1 MMTIP
6 DFQNIML
13 PLLTSVSGGEEH
25 HIQKIISDLAES
37 FDLNKQDRSQLLP
50 SGKEPVFNNRVRWAG
65 FHLNKAQ
72 LLSKP
77 QRGYLE
83 ITARGFSVL
92 KEGPSKI
99 DLKFLKQYPEYVA
112 FTEASGK
119 TTSTNSTDVVEEAAT
134 HSDASTEIQT
144 PEEAI
149 GSAYETVRN
158 TLAAELLEQI
168 KSCSP
173 AFFEQLV
180 VDLLVRMGYGGTR
193 ADAGEVI
200 GKSGDGGIDGTI
212 KEDRLGLDVLYL
224 QAKRWENTIGRP
236 EIQQFAGA
244 LQGQKARRGI
254 FITTSDFS
262 KAAADYARSIE
273 SSIVL
278 VDGRM
283 LAELMMDHDVGVTL
297 ETSYEVKRIDSDYF
311 DEI

>member
-1 MMTIP
+1 
-6 DFQNIML
+6 ML
-13 PLLTSVSGGEEH
+13 PLLKSVSGGEEH
-25 HIQKIISDLAES
+25 HIQKIISSLAES
-37 FDLNKQDRSQLLP
+37 FALNEQDRSEFLQ

-77 QRGYLE
+77 RRGYLE

-92 KEGPSKI
+92 KVGPPKI
-99 DLKFLKQYPEYVA
+99 DLKFLKQYSEYVA

-119 TTSTNSTDVVEEAAT
+119 ANAVGSTGVVEEVSA
-134 HSDASTEIQT
+134 HSGASTETQT

-173 AFFEQLV
+173 AFFERLV

-212 KEDRLGLDVLYL
+212 KEDRLGLDVIYL
-224 QAKRWENTIGRP
+224 QAKRWENTVGRP
-236 EIQQFAGA
+236 DIQQFAGA
-244 LQGQKARRGI
+244 LQGQKARKGI
-254 FITTSDFS
+254 FITTSNFS
-262 KAAADYARSIE
+262 KAASDYARDIE

-278 VDGRM
+278 LNGKM
-283 LAELMMDHDVGVTL
+283 LAELMMDHNVGVTL
-297 ETSYEVKRIDSDYF
+297 DTSYEVKRIDSDYF
-311 DEI
+311 DEV

>member
-1 MMTIP
+1 
-6 DFQNIML
+6 ML
-13 PLLTSVSGGEEH
+13 PLLTFTSDGEKH
-25 HIQKIISDLAES
+25 HIQEIISNLADS
-37 FDLNKQDRSQLLP
+37 FDLDEPDRSTLLP

-83 ITARGFSVL
+83 TTARGFSVL
-92 KEGPSKI
+92 KEGPPKI

-112 FTEASGK
+112 FAEASGK
-119 TTSTNSTDVVEEAAT
+119 TTATSSTGVVEETGA
-134 HSDASTEIQT
+134 HSEAPTETQT

-168 KSCSP
+168 KNCSP

-180 VDLLVRMGYGGTR
+180 VDLLVKMGYGGTR

-224 QAKRWENTIGRP
+224 QAKRWENTVGRP
-236 EIQQFAGA
+236 DIQQFAGA
-244 LQGQKARRGI
+244 LQGQKARKGI

-262 KAAADYARSIE
+262 KAAADYARNIE

-278 VDGRM
+278 VNGKM
-283 LAELMMDHDVGVTL
+283 LAELMMDHNVGVTL

>member
-1 MMTIP
+1 M
-6 DFQNIML
+6 
-13 PLLTSVSGGEEH
+13 
-25 HIQKIISDLAES
+25 
-37 FDLNKQDRSQLLP
+37 
-50 SGKEPVFNNRVRWAG
+50 
-65 FHLNKAQ
+65 
-72 LLSKP
+72 
-77 QRGYLE
+77 
-83 ITARGFSVL
+83 
-92 KEGPSKI
+92 
-99 DLKFLKQYPEYVA
+99 
-112 FTEASGK
+112 
-119 TTSTNSTDVVEEAAT
+119 
-134 HSDASTEIQT
+134 
-144 PEEAI
+144 
-149 GSAYETVRN
+149 
-158 TLAAELLEQI
+158 
-168 KSCSP
+168 
-173 AFFEQLV
+173 
-180 VDLLVRMGYGGTR
+180 DLLVRMGYGGTR

-278 VDGRM
+278 VNGRM